1 MRIFVVDDDALLR
14 MIILEELNDPSD
26 TVREFADGK
35 PMLEAVA
42 EGDVPDLILLDI
54 DMPDLDG
61 ITACLTLHEQGHNQI
76 QVVFISSHDDLE
88 TRMTAY
94 AAGGSDYLVKPPSF
108 EDINAKVAVARRY
121 HEAKTNLSSS
131 IQFAQQTA
139 FTAMSSMGE
148 LGVVLQFLRNSFA
161 CVDADAVA
169 HLMFESLGQYGLE
182 GMLELRGTE
191 ARYTRYYASH
201 GVCTPLQESV
211 LTHAR
216 KMERVFRF
224 RSQLSIH
231 YPLAALVIVN
241 LPDDEDR
248 VGRLRDHLAI
258 LVEGADARIK
268 ALNTEQHQAEQGQGI
283 HLALAE
289 LTQTLQD
296 IEQTQAESRIR
307 AMDIDVKFLE
317 QLISAFTSLGLT
329 DSQEETLANMARD
342 THVQLAELRDI
353 DTTAGER
360 LQGIRKRLSDLIK
373 APCS

>member
-42 EGDVPDLILLDI
+42 EGDVPDLILMDI
-54 DMPDLDG
+54 DMPELDG

-121 HEAKTNLSSS
+121 HEAKTNLSST

-148 LGVVLQFLRNSFA
+148 LGVVLQFLRSSFA
-161 CVDADAVA
+161 CTDADAVA
-169 HLMFESLGQYGLE
+169 RMVFEALGQYGLE
-182 GMLELRGTE
+182 GMLELRDAE
-191 ARYTRYYASH
+191 TRYYASH

-216 KMERVFRF
+216 KMERIFRF

-258 LVEGADARIK
+258 LVEGADAHIK
-268 ALNTEQHQAEQGQGI
+268 ALNTRPPGI
-283 HLALAE
+283 APK
-289 LTQTLQD
+289 TL
-296 IEQTQAESRIR
+296 
-307 AMDIDVKFLE
+307 
-317 QLISAFTSLGLT
+317 
-329 DSQEETLANMARD
+329 
-342 THVQLAELRDI
+342 
-353 DTTAGER
+353 
-360 LQGIRKRLSDLIK
+360 
-373 APCS
+373 